1 MSKKISVLIPM
12 YNEIKTAPD
21 TARTLSGYMKKTF
34 GDDYEIVFFDDGS
47 TDGCSNEVKKLGLDN
62 VRVEGY
68 SVNKG
73 KGGAVRCGIGH
84 CQGDIIVCTDCDL
97 AYGCDAILD
106 IYNKIVDG
114 GHHIVIGSRNLSSDG
129 YEGYTALRRIMSKLY
144 IKVVSFIAGF
154 RYTDSQCGLKAY
166 CAEAAKSVFDKCEVN
181 GFAFDL
187 EVLLL
192 AEKMKFKIA
201 EIPVKVIN
209 HRKTESKVK
218 PFRDAC
224 RMLGEISRIKK
235 RIKKIKL

>member
-12 YNEIKTAPD
+12 YNEIKTATN
-21 TARTLSGYMKKTF
+21 TARTLSRYMQKNF

-47 TDGCSNEVKKLGLDN
+47 TDGCRNEVKKLGLDN

-68 SVNKG
+68 LKNKG
-73 KGGAVRCGIGH
+73 KGAAVRHGIR
-84 CQGDIIVCTDCDL
+84 CCRGDIIVCTDCDL
-97 AYGCDAILD
+97 AYGCDSILN
-106 IYNKIVDG
+106 IYNKIVSG

-166 CAEAAKSVFDKCEVN
+166 CAEAAKSVFDKCGVN

-209 HRKTESKVK
+209 HRKNDSKVK
-218 PFRDAC
+218 PLRDAC
-224 RMLGEISRIKK
+224 KMLGEISSIKK